1 MTYKEAVKKLRLKM
15 LMTQKEFAKLL
26 DFSFATINR
35 WETGKYVLTIKVR
48 RKLQPYFE
56 KYNIEVDALSS
67 ILCYKSIFKTF
78 WATWK
83 NGIIWH
89 TQGSGKTAL
98 AAFSNRV
105 IKDYF
110 GHKKVVNTRFF
121 FVVDRLDLLRQA
133 KTEFENRGFYL
144 SSLNVYQGIIKICSM
159 DG

>member
-1 MTYKEAVKKLRLKM
+1 MRYP
-15 LMTQKEFAKLL
+15 QF
-26 DFSFATINR
+26 FATR
-35 WETGKYVLTIKVR
+35 AFLKRFE
-48 RKLQPYFE
+48 QPE
-56 KYNIEVDALSS
+56 
-67 ILCYKSIFKTF
+67 
-78 WATWK
+78 K

-121 FVVDRLDLLRQA
+121 FVVDRFNLLRQA

-159 DG
+159 NG